1 MNYLRPEL
9 LDKLAAEYVLG
20 TLRGLARKRFER
32 LLAEQATARLHVK
45 EWETRLA
52 SLAVAI
58 PEAEPPR
65 RVWRAIESRIEA
77 ERARQPR
84 PGAPARPAGS
94 GFWRG
99 LALFMS
105 GVAALLMVYL
115 GVAPRPA
122 PGPAK
127 SYIVVLNSD
136 RMKPVMMAEADAA
149 SSEIRVRVLATQA
162 IGSDKSL
169 ELWGLPKGGKPRSYG
184 LIPASGI
191 VRLRFDKPI
200 EQVLSDIAAL
210 AVSLEP
216 QGGSPTGQPTGPVL
230 YTGEVIRPI

>member
-58 PEAEPPR
+58 PAVEPPR
-65 RVWRAIESRIEA
+65 RVWRAIESRIQA
-77 ERARQPR
+77 ERTRQ
-84 PGAPARPAGS
+84 ARPAAPAS

-105 GVAALLMVYL
+105 AVAALLVAYL

-136 RMKPVMMAEADAA
+136 KMKPVMMAEADAA
-149 SSEIRVRVLATQA
+149 SGEIRVRVLATQA
-162 IGSDKSL
+162 IGNDKSL
-169 ELWGLPKGGKPRSYG
+169 ELWGLPTGGKPRSYG

-191 VRLRFDKPI
+191 VRLRFDKPV
-200 EQVLSDIAAL
+200 EQVLADIAAL

>member
-20 TLRGLARKRFER
+20 TLRGLSRKRFER

-45 EWETRLA
+45 EWETRMAPLA
-52 SLAVAI
+52 AAI
-58 PEAEPPR
+58 PAAAPPP
-65 RVWRAIESRIEA
+65 RVWRAIESRIQA
-77 ERARQPR
+77 ERGRR
-84 PGAPARPAGS
+84 TAPSTPASQAAG
-94 GFWRG
+94 GFWRT
-99 LALFMS
+99 LALLMS
-105 GVAALLMVYL
+105 GVAALLVVYL
-115 GVAPRPA
+115 GLAPQPE
-122 PGPAK
+122 PGLAK
-127 SYIVVLNSD
+127 SYIVVLTSD
-136 RMKPVMMAEADAA
+136 KMKPVMMAEADAT
-149 SSEIRVRVLATQA
+149 SGEIRVRVLARQA

-169 ELWGLPKGGKPRSYG
+169 ELWGLPQGGKPRSYG

-191 VRLRFDKPI
+191 VRLRFDKPV
-200 EQVLSDIAAL
+200 EQVLADIAAL